1 MNNKPAERRIS
12 LFPNKKTM
20 DGVLVEEWA
29 SVSREAVL
37 RRGRFVAA
45 LSGGETPVSFYE
57 HLAASGRDLP
67 WEKTHIFQVDER
79 LVPEDHPASNMRLI
93 EAKLLRHVP
102 IPGGNIHQVPSG
114 HNARAAAARYEKE
127 IRVFFGLAEFDLP
140 HFDLIL
146 LGLGEDGHTASLF
159 PGSENLRDTRRLAV
173 EARRPAPDHD
183 RVSLSLGVLNAG
195 HAVVFLVT
203 GDNKASALKDVLEG
217 PDQRL
222 PAALVRPRDGRFVF
236 LFDKAAGQLLK
247 SPPKM
252 TRVLP

>member
-1 MNNKPAERRIS
+1 MNKPPERRIS
-12 LFPNKKTM
+12 LFPNKTTM

-29 SVSREAVL
+29 AVSQEAL
-37 RRGRFVAA
+37 ARQGRFVAA

-57 HLAASGRDLP
+57 RLAAAGRDLP

-79 LVPEDHPASNMRLI
+79 LVPEDHPASNLRLI

-102 IPGGNIHQVPSG
+102 IPKGNVHAVPAG
-114 HNARAAAARYEKE
+114 HDPRAAAARYEKE
-127 IRVFFGLAEFDLP
+127 MRLFFGLAEGDLP
-140 HFDLIL
+140 RFDLIL

-159 PGSENLRDTRRLAV
+159 PGSEGLKETRRLAV

-195 HAVVFLVT
+195 RTVVFLVT
-203 GDNKASALKDVLEG
+203 GEQKASALKDVLEG
-217 PDQRL
+217 PDQQL
-222 PAALVRPRDGRFVF
+222 PAALVRPRDGRVVF
-236 LFDKAAGQLLK
+236 LADKGAGRLLK

-252 TRVLP
+252 TRILP